1 MKYKILILMVL
12 ITTPKPDKEAIRMQR
27 IKSVER
33 YDATYQFGNTTV
45 HVVAPKITE
54 EENQRRLDEI
64 QRVAWVL
71 WEGIAAKEVMGGGT
85 N

>member
-1 MKYKILILMVL
+1 MLK
-12 ITTPKPDKEAIRMQR
+12 PKPDK
-27 IKSVER
+27 R

-71 WEGIAAKEVMGGGT
+71 WEGIAAKEVIDT
-85 N
+85 I

>member
-1 MKYKILILMVL
+1 MNIKTEKWNGH
-12 ITTPKPDKEAIRMQR
+12 AIRFVWHNGEWWAVA
-27 IKSVER
+27 KDVAKAR

-71 WEGIAAKEVMGGGT
+71 WEGIAAKEVT
-85 N
+85 AK

>member
-1 MKYKILILMVL
+1 MQN
-12 ITTPKPDKEAIRMQR
+12 PKLDE
-27 IKSVER
+27 S

-71 WEGIAAKEVMGGGT
+71 WEGIAAKEVMGGST

>member
-1 MKYKILILMVL
+1 
-12 ITTPKPDKEAIRMQR
+12 MQR

-54 EENQRRLDEI
+54 EENQRRLNEI

-71 WEGIAAKEVMGGGT
+71 WEGIAAKEVMGGST